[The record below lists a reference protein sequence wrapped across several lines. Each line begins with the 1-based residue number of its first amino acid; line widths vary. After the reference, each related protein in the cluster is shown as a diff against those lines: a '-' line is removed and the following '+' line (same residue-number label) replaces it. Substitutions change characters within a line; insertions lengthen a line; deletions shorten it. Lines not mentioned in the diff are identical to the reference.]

1 MFTYPPKPWFD
12 GQVHQV
18 VTEDGRYITGVYD
31 MSSNT
36 WNLHHGTS
44 GGHAGLVMTPDVKT
58 INTPPT
64 KPIPTGTR
72 ISYPNIN
79 NQQDANWALQKQID
93 DIRALTTSIW
103 VGNSLEE
110 PPLGQDGTMIYYL
123 WYQTDNEQLLQYSVQ
138 AQEWIPVKGEGAANI
153 AFSSVEPDFPTPFNA
168 WFNTLSKETHI
179 AFNSQW
185 YEISR
190 NKDVTDLMFSAQQL
204 QDEKVS
210 KAGDTMTGGLTITNS
225 RNQTFTK
232 ENGDRQ
238 FAINPNV
245 TSDYFTNIYSFNG
258 ADGEGGV
265 RFRVSQ
271 NQNLGSSN
279 YDTLLSLSGE
289 TQDIGG
295 TEYRGTLSV
304 NRLRTPGTPDQAA
317 NKYYVDEADND
328 LQGQID
334 DGLDTQ
340 QEIISNIETLQ
351 NKVNALEGSVIDAI
365 WTFEEENRAP
375 RNGEFGLRAIGGT
388 ATSVWDAATS
398 IVIST
403 TSADGED
410 YTFEKVT
417 VNDVIRIG
425 AADGTNAEYKV
436 TAIVGPGSYLVEHL
450 RSGGAPTDENEYA
463 FTFLSAFDPEGLATI
478 DYVDQQD
485 NTRIKKAGDTVQGP
499 LNFDT
504 NNTIAEVS
512 GDNGAGTPRR
522 RYLKVRGTNALEI
535 VGYPGQD
542 NSNAKTCFKF
552 GWAQDDT
559 HPSLVI
565 DYLQDPTNNGHPIN
579 LRYGLATYMPF
590 SGGTFTGNVNL
601 GNNNLTNIGK
611 LEVNLQS
618 SNGQY
623 FTVKGV
629 KDGSSSASDDFFYAY
644 SNGTSSAS
652 AMNYKGRINSE
663 FNLVNKGYVDSEIA
677 GISFDTSDFVTKSG
691 NQAITGTKTFNSGK
705 LAAGDAH
712 NSSTIGINVKGR
724 LQVNGGSGN
733 QGQVLV
739 SRSTSGTVQWR
750 NVVASSS
757 SDAGNGGFYQ
767 AAGSLYYVAY

>member
-1 MFTYPPKPWFD
+1 MFTYPPKPWVD

-18 VTEDGRYITGVYD
+18 VTEDGHYITGVYD

-44 GGHAGLVMTPDVKT
+44 GGHAGGLVMTPDVKT

-110 PPLGQDGTMIYYL
+110 PPLGQDGTLIYYL

-153 AFSSVEPDFPTPFNA
+153 AFSSVEPEFPTPFNA
-168 WFNTLSKETHI
+168 WFNVLSKETHI
-179 AFNSQW
+179 AYNSQW

-190 NKDVTDLMFSAQQL
+190 NKDVTDLMFAAAQL

-210 KAGDTMTGGLTITNS
+210 KSGDTMTGNLTITNS

-245 TSDYFTNIYSFNG
+245 TSDYFTNIYAFNG
-258 ADGEGGV
+258 EDGEGGV

-271 NQNLGSSN
+271 DQGLGQSS

-295 TEYRGTLSV
+295 VEYRGTLSV
-304 NRLRTPGTPDQAA
+304 NRVRTPGTPDQAT

-334 DGLDTQ
+334 DGLVTQ
-340 QEIISNIETLQ
+340 QEIISDVETLQ
-351 NKVNALEGSVIDAI
+351 NKVNALEGSVIDAA
-365 WTFEEENRAP
+365 WTFITGAQAP
-375 RNGEFGLRAIGGT
+375 RPGQFALYNTLGSTILWTDAIR
-388 ATSVWDAATS
+388 
-398 IVIST
+398 IQIST
-403 TSADGED
+403 TDADGET
-410 YTFEKVT
+410 YTFDKVT
-417 VNDVIRIG
+417 INDVIRLG
-425 AADGTNAEYKV
+425 GADGSGAEYKV
-436 TAIVGPGSYLVEHL
+436 TSIMAPGTFTVDFL
-450 RSGGAPTDENEYA
+450 RGDATPVVDGLYA

-485 NTRIKKAGDTVQGP
+485 DTRIKKAGDTVQGT

-504 NNTIAEVS
+504 HNSIAEIS

-522 RYLKVRGTNALEI
+522 RYIKVRNTNALEI

-542 NSNAKTCFKF
+542 NSGAKTCFKF
-552 GWAQDDT
+552 GWAQGDT
-559 HPSLVI
+559 HPELII
-565 DYLQDPTNNGHPIN
+565 DYLQDPTNNGHPVN
-579 LRYGLATYMPF
+579 LRHARATYMPF
-590 SGGTFTGNVNL
+590 SGGTFTGNVDL

-629 KDGSSSASDDFFYAY
+629 KDGASSVSDDFFYAY
-644 SNGTSSAS
+644 SNGTSSTS

-677 GISFDTSDFVTKSG
+677 GISFDTSDFVTKNT
-691 NQAITGTKTFNSGK
+691 NQTITGTKTFNSGT
-705 LAAGDAH
+705 LQAG
-712 NSSTIGINVKGR
+712 SSHSGGIIGINIKGR
-724 LQVNGGSGN
+724 LQINGGSGS
-733 QGQVLV
+733 QGQIPV
-739 SRSTSGTVQWR
+739 SQGSSNTVQWR
-750 NVVASSS
+750 NVVATSSS
-757 SDAGNGGFYQ
+757 AAGNGGFYQ
-767 AAGSLYYVAY
+767 SAGSLYYVAY